1 MRIMNFF
8 PLFFFILEF
17 SNKDVNSYTVEKVY
31 IINYITLVYLI
42 SSIFGGKKRKEKINL
57 FPDMTDGSL
66 GTTF

>member
-42 SSIFGGKKRKEKINL
+42 SSIFGGKKGKRKLTYFLI
-57 FPDMTDGSL
+57 
-66 GTTF
+66 

>member
-1 MRIMNFF
+1 M
-8 PLFFFILEF
+8 
-17 SNKDVNSYTVEKVY
+17 NSYTVEKVY

-42 SSIFGGKKRKEKINL
+42 SSIFGKKKRKEKINL